1 MLKNLC
7 ISYKLKK
14 VQDLYDENY
23 KKKLMK
29 ENKDLNK

>member
-23 KKKLMK
+23 KKKTDERK
-29 ENKDLNK
+29 QRSK